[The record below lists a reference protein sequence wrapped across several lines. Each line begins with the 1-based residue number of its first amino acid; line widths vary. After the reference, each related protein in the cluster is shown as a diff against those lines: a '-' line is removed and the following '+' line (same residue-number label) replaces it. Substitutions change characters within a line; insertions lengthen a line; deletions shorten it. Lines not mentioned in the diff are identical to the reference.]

1 MTLKNTDNEYRII
14 VSNKQTIDNETDTIE
29 EIAYGSYREKN
40 GKQYIMYKTDGDD
53 DKISSMIKIDRD
65 EVTIKRSGSINS
77 SMVYRVGVKNRFLYE
92 IPYGKIEM
100 EIETHRIISDMDE
113 TGGKIELVYTL
124 TVQGEQYFNNM
135 KITVIKR

>member
-1 MTLKNTDNEYRII
+1 MKNTDNEYRII

-40 GKQYIMYKTDGDD
+40 GKQYIMYKTDSDGDN
-53 DKISSMIKIDRD
+53 ISSMIKIDRD
-65 EVTIKRSGSINS
+65 EVTIKRNGSINS
-77 SMVYRVGVKNRFLYE
+77 SMVYRVGAKNRFLYE
-92 IPYGKIEM
+92 IPYGKMEM

-124 TVQGEQYFNNM
+124 TVQGEKYFNDM

>member
-1 MTLKNTDNEYRII
+1 MKNTDNEYRII